1 MTESQGQELPKIKL
15 IFLGDQGTGKSSILN
30 RFVNDKF
37 DENYQATIGLD
48 FNSKIV
54 KIDNQDVRL
63 LLFDTAGQEKF
74 RSLIQMYTRD
84 SQIILLVY
92 DITRKESFTHIP
104 EWINELTNVKKEEVI
119 FCLVGNKIDLED
131 KREVTYEEGKK
142 YAEETKIIFEEVSA
156 KTGDNFASLFY
167 KQIFEKIIAKFKV
180 GEKEVETEI
189 PDIGK
194 VSLNQNKGNKE
205 KGKCCG
211 K

>member
-1 MTESQGQELPKIKL
+1 MEDEQNQELPKIKI
-15 IFLGDQGTGKSSILN
+15 IFLGDQSTGKSSILN

-74 RSLIQMYTRD
+74 RSLIQMYTRG

-92 DITRKESFTHIP
+92 DITRKESFEHIP

-119 FCLVGNKIDLED
+119 FCLVGNKIDLNE

-142 YAEETKIIFEEVSA
+142 FADENKIIFEEVSA

-167 KQIFEKIIAKFKV
+167 KQIFDKIITKFKV
-180 GEKEVETEI
+180 GENPSETEVQ
-189 PDIGK
+189 DIGK
-194 VSLNQNKGNKE
+194 VSLGGKNKTE
-205 KGKCCG
+205 DKGKCC
-211 K
+211 KK